1 MTEILNFINSSFKY
15 FYIGHSLCAKYQA
28 NLRGYKDETGIAF
41 VLEDIPVKRRSV
53 PDRCCNKGKKRDPCR
68 TSGIGEGRIRQ
79 VF

>member
-15 FYIGHSLCAKYQA
+15 FYIGYSLCAKYQA
-28 NLRGYKDETGIAF
+28 KLRGYKDETGIAF